1 MKNAIQ
7 CKDYSIH
14 VNDDMALNQIISDLN
29 PSSIFVIID
38 ENTEKHCLYKF
49 YELVDR
55 NVETILIKSGE
66 EHKTIDTCKK
76 VWQQLVSKG
85 ADRSSLI
92 INLGGGVIGDLG
104 GFCASTYMRG
114 IKFIQVPTTLLS
126 QVDASVGG
134 KLGVDFDGLK
144 NMVGIFTNPV
154 AVVIFTDFLNTLP
167 YKELLSGFAE
177 LLKHGLIADQKI
189 WKQLSSIEDIKDLDF
204 ENVVFESVMIKK
216 NVTEQDPFE
225 KGLRKILNFGHTVG
239 HAVETLS
246 FETDQPLLHGE
257 AIAIG
262 MIIESYCAMKL
273 GTLNTE
279 DYNEIK
285 SQIKRLY
292 GNKHKSLP
300 ALDKMIEIMNHDKKN
315 HNKQIMY
322 SLLDGIGKGNYN
334 QVVVEE
340 YLSEALIDYKN

>member
-1 MKNAIQ
+1 MKKVIQ

-14 VNDDMALNQIISDLN
+14 VNDSTALNRIINEVN
-29 PSSIFVIID
+29 PSSVFVIID
-38 ENTEKHCLYKF
+38 ENTEKHCLYKLV
-49 YELVDR
+49 ELVER
-55 NVETILIKSGE
+55 NVDTILIKSGE
-66 EHKTIDTCKK
+66 EQKTIDTCKH

-92 INLGGGVIGDLG
+92 LNLGGGVIGDLG

-114 IKFIQVPTTLLS
+114 IKFIQIPTTLLS

-134 KLGVDFDGLK
+134 KLGVDFNQLK
-144 NMVGIFTNPV
+144 NMVGLFTNPV
-154 AVVIFTDFLNTLP
+154 AVVIFTDFLDTLP

-189 WKQLSSIEDIKDLDF
+189 WKQLSSVDDIKDLDF
-204 ENVVFESVMIKK
+204 EEIVFESVMIKK
-216 NVTEQDPFE
+216 KVTEQDPFE

-246 FETDQPLLHGE
+246 FKTDQPLLHGE

-262 MIIESYCAMKL
+262 MVIESYCAMKL
-273 GTLNTE
+273 GTLDVNAY
-279 DYNEIK
+279 DEIK

-300 ALDKMIEIMNHDKKN
+300 ELHQLIQIMNHDKKN
-315 HNKQIMY
+315 QNNQIMY

-334 QVVVEE
+334 QVVPEE
-340 YLSEALIDYKN
+340 YLNNALLDYKN

>member
-7 CKDYSIH
+7 CKNYSIH
-14 VNDDMALNQIISDLN
+14 VNDDMALNHIINDAN

-38 ENTEKHCLYKF
+38 ENTEKHCLHKL
-49 YELVDR
+49 YELINRDF
-55 NVETILIKSGE
+55 ETILIKSGE
-66 EHKTIDTCKK
+66 EHKTIETCKQ
-76 VWQQLVSKG
+76 VWQELVSKG
-85 ADRSSLI
+85 ADRSSI
-92 INLGGGVIGDLG
+92 VVNLGGGVIGDLG

-144 NMVGIFTNPV
+144 NMIGIFTNPV
-154 AVVIFTDFLNTLP
+154 AVVIFTDFINTLP

-177 LLKHGLIADQKI
+177 VLKHGLIADQKI
-189 WKQLSSIEDIKDLDF
+189 WKQLSSVEEIKDLDLESVIF
-204 ENVVFESVMIKK
+204 DSVMIKK
-216 NVTEQDPFE
+216 NVTEQDSFE

-262 MIIESYCAMKL
+262 MVIESYCAMKL
-273 GTLNTE
+273 GTLNAE
-279 DYNEIK
+279 EYDEIK
-285 SQIKRLY
+285 TQIKRLY

-300 ALDKMIEIMNHDKKN
+300 ELNKMIEIMNHDKKN
-315 HNKQIMY
+315 QNKQIMF

-334 QVVVEE
+334 QVVSEKYLMEGLLE
-340 YLSEALIDYKN
+340 YKI